1 MVKRRSATGDAV
13 VCVQNVSKL
22 YRKAAH
28 AHRYLTLKSAILG
41 GDLFKALAPADV
53 FTALDNVNLEIG
65 GGETLGVIGSNGA
78 GKSTLLKIIAGTT
91 KPTSG
96 AVTVDGK
103 ISALIELGAGFHPEI
118 SGREN
123 VFINGIML
131 GLSRREVAERFDA
144 IVEFAELEDFI
155 EAPVKN
161 YSSGMYMR
169 LGFSVAIHIDPDVLL
184 IDEVLAV
191 GDEAFVHKCLDK
203 IAAFKR
209 RGKTILLVSH
219 GLESV
224 RRLCDRA
231 VWMKDGAVE
240 ASGDPPRV
248 IDAYLEWVAHKE
260 EGELAIGHERR
271 LAEATTGAASEAP
284 GAYDTHR
291 AADGGG
297 DGVSPS
303 AGRSMTAQVGA
314 AVPEN
319 VETEASAAVVE
330 GADTDGAAP
339 YEAGRWGS
347 HEVVID
353 GVRLLDA
360 GGEQRYVFTCGAPMT
375 LELSLEA
382 NEPVDDFAVGIGIF
396 NTDGVCC
403 YGTNTDIERF
413 EAARLDGK
421 ATVLLDIAELNLI
434 EGTYYLDLAVHRIDG
449 HPYDYQRGLVRFRT
463 TSAIGDTGVARL
475 PHTWS
480 FDGGISWKK
489 IGGTDAG

>member
-1 MVKRRSATGDAV
+1 MGRRSDAAGAAV
-13 VCVQNVSKL
+13 VRVQNVSKQ

-28 AHRYLTLKSAILG
+28 AHRFLTLKSAILG
-41 GDLFKALAPADV
+41 GDLFKALSPSDV
-53 FTALDNVNLEIG
+53 FTALNDVNLEIRR
-65 GGETLGVIGSNGA
+65 GETLGVIGSNGA

-91 KPTSG
+91 KPTTG
-96 AVTVDGK
+96 RVAVDGK

-131 GLSRREVAERFDA
+131 GLSRREVAERFDD

-169 LGFSVAIHIDPDVLL
+169 LGFSIAIHIDPDVLL

-240 ASGDPPRV
+240 AAGDPPRV
-248 IDAYLEWVAHKE
+248 IDSYLQWVAHKE
-260 EGELAIGHERR
+260 EGELAAGHERR
-271 LAEATTGAASEAP
+271 IAETPSAEAEAEPPASSIAAP
-284 GAYDTHR
+284 
-291 AADGGG
+291 
-297 DGVSPS
+297 
-303 AGRSMTAQVGA
+303 
-314 AVPEN
+314 
-319 VETEASAAVVE
+319 E
-330 GADTDGAAP
+330 GAEADRDDTNGDAP
-339 YEAGRWGS
+339 YDVGRWGS
-347 HEVVID
+347 HEVVIA

-360 GGEQRYVFTCGAPMT
+360 EGEQRYVFTCGASMR
-375 LELSLEA
+375 LELSLQA
-382 NEPVDDFAVGIGIF
+382 TKPVDDFAVGAG
-396 NTDGVCC
+396 
-403 YGTNTDIERF
+403 
-413 EAARLDGK
+413 
-421 ATVLLDIAELNLI
+421 
-434 EGTYYLDLAVHRIDG
+434 
-449 HPYDYQRGLVRFRT
+449 
-463 TSAIGDTGVARL
+463 RL
-475 PHTWS
+475 PEVTAEEAERTGRRLPVTHGRRPPLPRCARSPGWLLRPR
-480 FDGGISWKK
+480 
-489 IGGTDAG
+489 